1 MALAAELG
9 AVILP
14 ASPQMDGHVHQV
26 LKSLSCRVAG
36 NYGFSNCIFYI
47 PADIGLNYHFLVC

>member
-47 PADIGLNYHFLVC
+47 PADIGLS